1 MQAGSLRSPFT
12 VRIMRT
18 LDETVVRLCEASR
31 KDFAN
36 PYEIS
41 WPETADPDQ
50 WYTSPELISLYG
62 TPNYKDLSEW
72 QKKRL
77 AFLEAVNFFSL
88 NIHGEKALIEGLAR
102 RLYEKKSRIYSD
114 YLHHF
119 LDEENKHMVYFGG
132 FCMRYA
138 GKIYPDKKMILERDY
153 APGEEDFLFFTRVLI
168 FEEIVDVYN
177 VRMSQDERLAPIA
190 REINRLHHR
199 DEARHL
205 VFGRQ
210 IVKELFAEHAPQ
222 WDKEVLQ
229 GVRKNVE
236 QYLLATWKEYYNPD
250 VYRDLNMP
258 HAYEVSQD
266 AFEQETSRMHR
277 REITR
282 GSIQYLL
289 TNHILDSEP
298 SL

>member
-1 MQAGSLRSPFT
+1 
-12 VRIMRT
+12 MRT
-18 LDETVVRLCEASR
+18 LEQTVERLCEASR

-36 PYEIS
+36 PYELS
-41 WPETADPDQ
+41 WPEAVDPYQ

-62 TPNYKDLSEW
+62 TPYYSELSET
-72 QKKRL
+72 QQKRL
-77 AFLEAVNFFSL
+77 SFLEAVNFFSL

-102 RLYEKKSRIYSD
+102 RLYEKKSHAFSD

-138 GKIYPDKKMILERDY
+138 GKVYPDKKMNLERDY
-153 APGEEDFLFFTRVLI
+153 ASGEEEFLFFTKVLI

-177 VRMSQDERLAPIA
+177 VRMAQDERLAPVA

-210 IVKELFAEHAPQ
+210 MVSELFKEHVAQ
-222 WDKEVLQ
+222 WNAEVLQ
-229 GVRKNVE
+229 GVRKYLE

-250 VYRDLNMP
+250 VYRDLNMSLP
-258 HAYEVSQD
+258 YEVSQN
-266 AFEQETSRMHR
+266 AFEQQTTREHR
-277 REITR
+277 REVSNGCIR
-282 GSIQYLL
+282 HLL
-289 TNHILDSEP
+289 THHILESEP